1 MCCYEENDSRI
12 HCRLVGL
19 SIYWHQVLPLRNAR
33 VLENNL
39 IESLANRDGRRQDI
53 GMAVKSTAA
62 RVSGFLLICMLPV
75 GDGEEMEL
83 SDPNPI

>member
-1 MCCYEENDSRI
+1 M
-12 HCRLVGL
+12 
-19 SIYWHQVLPLRNAR
+19 LPLRNAR
-33 VLENNL
+33 VLENNF

-53 GMAVKSTAA
+53 GKAVKSTAA

-75 GDGEEMEL
+75 GDCEEMEL